1 MNNNIQKTSYD
12 VNIKYLFIY
21 LFKNHPL
28 LIFFIK
34 KINIDE
40 ISTQTT

>member
-12 VNIKYLFIY
+12 INIKYLYF
-21 LFKNHPL
+21 FKKSSFTY
-28 LIFFIK
+28 IFYK

-40 ISTQTT
+40 ISTQTA